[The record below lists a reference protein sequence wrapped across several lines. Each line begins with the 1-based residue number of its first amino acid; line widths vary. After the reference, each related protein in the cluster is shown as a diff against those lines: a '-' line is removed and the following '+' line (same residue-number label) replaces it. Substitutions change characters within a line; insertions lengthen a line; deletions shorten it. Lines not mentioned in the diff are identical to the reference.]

1 MSWTALHVLE
11 AKKKKMHS
19 CYIAPFLI
27 KVNPDNLKINDL
39 LCSCLDEL
47 KVTFWKNAVTTCTCI
62 QTLPRDVITFSLFMP
77 EIPEETTMGD
87 TSCPWRYYCKYHT
100 NAVSCIMADT
110 TFILR
115 GPPYPKIHCASV
127 TVGFVLS
134 KNNYWLVDKTISFNN
149 AQFGLLGVG
158 RPPLSKDAAPEFR
171 HDT

>member
-1 MSWTALHVLE
+1 MNSSVCPRGKE
-11 AKKKKMHS
+11 KKMHS

-62 QTLPRDVITFSLFMP
+62 QALPSDVKTFSLFMP

-171 HDT
+171 RDT